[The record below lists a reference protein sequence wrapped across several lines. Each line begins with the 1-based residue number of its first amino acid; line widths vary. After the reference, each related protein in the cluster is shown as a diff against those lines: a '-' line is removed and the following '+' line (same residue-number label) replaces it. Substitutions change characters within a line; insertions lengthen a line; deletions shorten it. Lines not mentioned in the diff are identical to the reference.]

1 MIPFA
6 GVKCPV
12 MWAGS
17 HGDPAFAAYTAL
29 FMAEKRGKP
38 MPVGEQNGAQSYAQ
52 GPARPLMRL
61 TIGDLLQLTAARFPD
76 RLAVASRHQQKR
88 LTWAEL
94 STQAD
99 RVARGLWALGVR
111 RGDRVGLWS
120 TNCIE
125 WIMLHM
131 GCARAG
137 AALVNVN
144 PAYRS
149 HELQFTLTRSRMKA
163 LFLWHK
169 DKRADYEEILGR
181 ARHGLDLALEHT
193 IYFDSPEWPALLD
206 AEGRLP
212 NDVAIDDVANIQYT
226 SGTTGLPKG
235 VMLTHHNVVNNGQF
249 LAQGFHYTEK
259 DKIVVP
265 VPLFHC
271 YGCVIGTMSAVNS
284 GAAIILPNWTFD
296 ARATLQAVHDERA
309 TSVYGVPA
317 MYVAEF
323 GLEDFASFD
332 LTSLRTGMMSGAPC
346 PIELMKR
353 VLDEM
358 HCRELV
364 IAYGQTETSPVV
376 TMSDAEDSIE
386 VRVNTVGRAM
396 PQTEIKIVA
405 LVAQPEANPRSS
417 PGSMIESREPLRLGA
432 QGEVC
437 ARGYAVMKG
446 YDGDPE
452 GTAQV
457 IQADGWLRTGDLGVM
472 REDGCIHITGRSR
485 DVIIRGG
492 ENIYPREVEEF
503 LYTHPKVGEVQ
514 VVGIPNAR
522 LGEIVVAWV
531 RLRPGLT
538 PDVDATEEEIRQF
551 CQGQIAYY
559 KIPEHVRFVTEFP
572 ATLSGKIQK
581 YKMRE
586 FEIEAR
592 GLQAIA
598 TTVTA

>member
-1 MIPFA
+1 M
-6 GVKCPV
+6 
-12 MWAGS
+12 
-17 HGDPAFAAYTAL
+17 
-29 FMAEKRGKP
+29 
-38 MPVGEQNGAQSYAQ
+38 
-52 GPARPLMRL
+52 
-61 TIGDLLQLTAARFPD
+61 
-76 RLAVASRHQQKR
+76 
-88 LTWAEL
+88 TWAEL
-94 STQAD
+94 SAAAD
-99 RVARGLWALGVR
+99 SVARGLWSLGIR
-111 RGDRVGLWS
+111 HGDRVGLWS
-120 TNCIE
+120 TNCME
-125 WIMLHM
+125 WIMIHM

-149 HELQFTLTRSRMKA
+149 HELGYTLTRSRMKA

-169 DKRADYEEILGR
+169 DKRADYEEILER
-181 ARHGLDLALEHT
+181 ARHGLTLELRHI

-206 AEGRLP
+206 APGQLP
-212 NDVAIDDVANIQYT
+212 AHVAVGDVANIQYT

-249 LAQGFHYTEK
+249 LAQGFHYTEQ
-259 DKIVVP
+259 DRIVVP

-271 YGCVIGTMSAVNS
+271 YGCVIGTMSALNS

-296 ARATLQAVHDERA
+296 AHATLQAVHDEKA

-323 GLEDFASFD
+323 GLPDFASFD

-346 PIELMKR
+346 PVELMKR
-353 VLDEM
+353 VLNEM
-358 HCRELV
+358 HIGELV

-376 TMSDAEDSIE
+376 TMSDAGDSIE
-386 VRVNTVGRAM
+386 IRVNTVGRAM
-396 PQTEIKIVA
+396 PQTEIQIVST
-405 LVAQPEANPRSS
+405 VS
-417 PGSMIESREPLRLGA
+417 GEPVPIGE
-432 QGEVC
+432 QGEIC

-452 GTAQV
+452 ATAQV
-457 IQADGWLRTGDLGVM
+457 VKPDGWLHTGDLGVM
-472 REDGCIHITGRSR
+472 HEDGCIHLTGRSR

-531 RLRPGLT
+531 RLRPGKE
-538 PDVDATEEEIRQF
+538 ATEEEIRNW

-559 KIPEHVRFVTEFP
+559 KVPEHVRFVDDFP

-581 YKMRE
+581 YKIRE

-592 GLQAIA
+592 GLQSVAQTA
-598 TTVTA
+598 TA

>member
-1 MIPFA
+1 MTH
-6 GVKCPV
+6 VNEMVSKLSYSR
-12 MWAGS
+12 GS
-17 HGDPAFAAYTAL
+17 
-29 FMAEKRGKP
+29 
-38 MPVGEQNGAQSYAQ
+38 N
-52 GPARPLMRL
+52 RPLLEL
-61 TIGDLLQLTAARFPD
+61 TIGHLLEQTASRYPE
-76 RLAVASRHQQKR
+76 RLAVASRHQSKR
-88 LTWAEL
+88 MTWAEL
-94 STQAD
+94 CAAAD
-99 RVARGLWALGVR
+99 SAARGLWSLGIR

-125 WIMLHM
+125 WIVLHM

-144 PAYRS
+144 PSYRS
-149 HELQFTLTRSRMKA
+149 HELQYTLTRSRMKA

-181 ARHGLDLALEHT
+181 ARHGLTLDLQHT
-193 IYFDSPEWPALLD
+193 IYFDSPEWEALQD
-206 AEGRLP
+206 APGQLP
-212 NDVAIDDVANIQYT
+212 DHVAVDDVANIQYT
-226 SGTTGLPKG
+226 SGTTGHPKG

-249 LAQGFHYTEK
+249 LARGFHYSEL
-259 DKIVVP
+259 DRIVVP

-296 ARATLQAVHDERA
+296 ARSTLEAVHAERA

-323 GLEDFASFD
+323 GLPDFGGFD

-346 PIELMKR
+346 PVELMKR
-353 VLDEM
+353 VLNEM
-358 HCRELV
+358 HIGELV

-376 TMSDAEDSIE
+376 TMSDAGDSIE
-386 VRVNTVGRAM
+386 IRVNTVGRAM
-396 PQTEIKIVA
+396 PQTEIRIISTITGET
-405 LVAQPEANPRSS
+405 LP
-417 PGSMIESREPLRLGA
+417 IGA
-432 QGEVC
+432 QGEIC

-452 GTAQV
+452 GTDLV
-457 IQADGWLRTGDLGVM
+457 VKPDGWLHTGDLGVM
-472 REDGCIHITGRSR
+472 HEDGCIHLTGRSR

-514 VVGIPNAR
+514 VVGVPNAR

-531 RLRPGLT
+531 RLRPGME
-538 PDVDATEEEIRQF
+538 ATQEEIRTW

-559 KIPEHVRFVTEFP
+559 KIPEFVRFVDDFP

-581 YKMRE
+581 YKIRE

-592 GLQAIA
+592 GLQAVA
-598 TTVTA
+598 SAETA

>member
-1 MIPFA
+1 MPFSED
-6 GVKCPV
+6 K
-12 MWAGS
+12 S
-17 HGDPAFAAYTAL
+17 HS
-29 FMAEKRGKP
+29 RGANRLLL
-38 MPVGEQNGAQSYAQ
+38 E
-52 GPARPLMRL
+52 L
-61 TIGDLLQLTAARFPD
+61 TIGDLLRRTADRYPE
-76 RLAVASRHQQKR
+76 RLAVASRHQGKR
-88 LTWAEL
+88 MTWAEL
-94 STQAD
+94 DAAAD
-99 RVARGLWALGVR
+99 RVARGLWSLGIR
-111 RGDRVGLWS
+111 HGDRVGIWS

-125 WIMLHM
+125 WIMMHM

-149 HELQFTLTRSRMKA
+149 HELQFTLSRSRMKA

-181 ARHGLDLALEHT
+181 ACHGLDLALEHT
-193 IYFDSPEWPALLD
+193 IYFDTPEWPALLD
-206 AEGRLP
+206 ADGRLP
-212 NDVAIDDVANIQYT
+212 DHVAVDDIANIQYT

-235 VMLTHHNVVNNGQF
+235 VLLTHHNVVNNGQF
-249 LAQGFHYTEK
+249 LAQGFHYTEQ

-296 ARATLQAVHDERA
+296 AHATMSAVHEERA

-323 GLEDFASFD
+323 ALPDFASFD
-332 LTSLRTGMMSGAPC
+332 TTSLRTGMMSGAPC
-346 PIELMKR
+346 PVELMKR
-353 VLDEM
+353 VLGEM

-376 TMSDAEDSIE
+376 TMSDAEDTIE
-386 VRVNTVGRAM
+386 VRVQTVGRAM
-396 PQTEIKIVA
+396 PQTEIMIQS
-405 LVAQPEANPRSS
+405 LETREAVPY
-417 PGSMIESREPLRLGA
+417 GQ

-437 ARGYAVMKG
+437 VRGYALMRG

-452 GTAQV
+452 GTALV
-457 IQADGWLRTGDLGVM
+457 IQPDGWLRTGDLGEM
-472 REDGCIHITGRSR
+472 RADGCIHITGRSR

-514 VVGIPNAR
+514 VIGIPNAR
-522 LGEIVVAWV
+522 LGEIVVAWIRV
-531 RLRPGLT
+531 RPGT
-538 PDVDATEEEIRQF
+538 EATEQEIKDF
-551 CQGQIAYY
+551 CKGQIAYY

-586 FEIEAR
+586 YEIEAR
-592 GLQAIA
+592 GLQVVANETMA
-598 TTVTA
+598 

>member
-1 MIPFA
+1 M
-6 GVKCPV
+6 GVHCRSFHKTR
-12 MWAGS
+12 A
-17 HGDPAFAAYTAL
+17 
-29 FMAEKRGKP
+29 
-38 MPVGEQNGAQSYAQ
+38 MPVEEELCTLSYSR
-52 GPARPLMRL
+52 GPSRPLLEL
-61 TIGDLLQLTAARFPD
+61 TIGSLLERTASRFPD
-76 RLAVASRHQQKR
+76 RLAVASCHQQKR

-94 STQAD
+94 STEAD
-99 RVARGLWALGVR
+99 RVARGLWSLGIR

-125 WIMLHM
+125 WVMMHM

-149 HELQFTLTRSRMKA
+149 HELQFTLERSRMKA
-163 LFLWHK
+163 LFLWHT

-181 ARHGLDLALEHT
+181 ARHGLTLALEHT

-212 NDVAIDDVANIQYT
+212 DGVAVDDVANIQYT

-259 DKIVVP
+259 DSIVVP

-271 YGCVIGTMSAVNS
+271 FGCVIGTMSAVNS
-284 GAAIILPNWTFD
+284 GAALILPQWTFD
-296 ARATLQAVHDERA
+296 PRATLKAVHDERA

-317 MYVAEF
+317 MYVAE
-323 GLEDFASFD
+323 LSLPDFASFD

-346 PIELMKR
+346 PVELMKR
-353 VLDEM
+353 VLNEM

-364 IAYGQTETSPVV
+364 IAYGQTETSPVT
-376 TMSDAEDSIE
+376 TMSDADDPIE
-386 VRVNTVGRAM
+386 IRVKTVGRAM
-396 PQTEIKIVA
+396 PQTEIQIVSTA
-405 LVAQPEANPRSS
+405 TGEQVPIGE
-417 PGSMIESREPLRLGA
+417 
-432 QGEVC
+432 QGELC
-437 ARGYAVMKG
+437 IRGYALMKG

-457 IQADGWLRTGDLGVM
+457 IREDGWLRTGDLGIM
-472 REDGCIHITGRSR
+472 HDDGCIHLTGRSK

-503 LYTHPKVGEVQ
+503 LYTNPKVGEAQ

-531 RLRPGLT
+531 RLKPG
-538 PDVDATEEEIRQF
+538 VEATEEEIKEF
-551 CQGQIAYY
+551 CKGQIAYY

-581 YKMRE
+581 YKIRE
-586 FEIEAR
+586 YEIVAR
-592 GLQAIA
+592 GLQSVADAA
-598 TTVTA
+598 TA

>member
-1 MIPFA
+1 
-6 GVKCPV
+6 
-12 MWAGS
+12 
-17 HGDPAFAAYTAL
+17 
-29 FMAEKRGKP
+29 
-38 MPVGEQNGAQSYAQ
+38 MPVEEELCTLSYSC
-52 GPARPLMRL
+52 GPSRALLDL
-61 TIGDLLQLTAARFPD
+61 TIGGLLERTASRFPG
-76 RLAVASRHQQKR
+76 RLAVASCHQQKR

-94 STQAD
+94 STEAD
-99 RVARGLWALGVR
+99 RVARGLWSLGIR

-125 WIMLHM
+125 WVMMHM

-149 HELQFTLTRSRMKA
+149 YELQFTLERSRMKA

-181 ARHGLDLALEHT
+181 ARHGLTLALEHT

-212 NDVAIDDVANIQYT
+212 DHVAVDDVANIQYT

-235 VMLTHHNVVNNGQF
+235 VLLTHHNVVNNGQF
-249 LAQGFHYTEK
+249 LAQGFHYTEQ
-259 DKIVVP
+259 DSIVVP

-271 YGCVIGTMSAVNS
+271 FGCVIGTMSAVNS
-284 GAAIILPNWTFD
+284 GAALILPNWTFD
-296 ARATLQAVHDERA
+296 PRATLQAVHDERA

-317 MYVAEF
+317 MYVAE
-323 GLEDFASFD
+323 LALPDFTSFD
-332 LTSLRTGMMSGAPC
+332 LRSLRTGMMSGAPC
-346 PIELMKR
+346 PVELMKR
-353 VLDEM
+353 VLNEM

-376 TMSDAEDSIE
+376 TMSDADDPIE
-386 VRVNTVGRAM
+386 IRVSTVGRAM
-396 PQTEIKIVA
+396 PQTEIQITSKVTGEA
-405 LVAQPEANPRSS
+405 LPVGE
-417 PGSMIESREPLRLGA
+417 

-437 ARGYAVMKG
+437 VRGYALMKG

-452 GTAQV
+452 ETATV
-457 IQADGWLRTGDLGVM
+457 IKEDGWLRTGDLGIM
-472 REDGCIHITGRSR
+472 HPDGCIHLTGRSK

-503 LYTHPKVGEVQ
+503 LYTHPKVGEAQ

-522 LGEIVVAWV
+522 LGEIVAAWV
-531 RLRPGLT
+531 RLKPG
-538 PDVDATEEEIRQF
+538 VEATEEEIKEF
-551 CQGQIAYY
+551 CKGQIAYF

-581 YKMRE
+581 YKIRE

-592 GLQAIA
+592 GLQSVANAA
-598 TTVTA
+598 TA

>member
-1 MIPFA
+1 
-6 GVKCPV
+6 
-12 MWAGS
+12 
-17 HGDPAFAAYTAL
+17 
-29 FMAEKRGKP
+29 
-38 MPVGEQNGAQSYAQ
+38 MPIIDEQIHTQSYAR
-52 GPARPLMRL
+52 GPARPLLEL
-61 TIGDLLQLTAARFPD
+61 TIGDLLQRTVDRYPD
-76 RLAVASRHQQKR
+76 RPALVSRHQERR
-88 LTWAEL
+88 LTWTEL
-94 STQAD
+94 SAEAD
-99 RVARGLWALGVR
+99 RVARGLWSLGIR

-120 TNCIE
+120 TNCAE
-125 WIMLHM
+125 WIILHM

-169 DKRADYEEILGR
+169 DRHADYEEILGR
-181 ARHGLDLALEHT
+181 ARHGLDLAFEHT

-212 NDVAIDDVANIQYT
+212 DRVAVNDVANIQYT

-249 LAQGFHYTEK
+249 LAAGFHYTEQ

-271 YGCVIGTMSAVNS
+271 FGCVIGTMSAVNS

-296 ARATLQAVHDERA
+296 ARATLKAVHEERA

-323 GLEDFASFD
+323 GLDDFASYD
-332 LTSLRTGMMSGAPC
+332 TRSLRTGMMSGAPC
-346 PIELMKR
+346 PVELMKR
-353 VLDEM
+353 VLEEM
-358 HCRELV
+358 HIRELV

-376 TMSDAEDSIE
+376 TMSDAGDSLE

-396 PQTEIKIVA
+396 PQTEIKIA
-405 LVAQPEANPRSS
+405 SLEAQPTSSLEAQSELNIATGETLPR
-417 PGSMIESREPLRLGA
+417 GQ

-437 ARGYAVMKG
+437 VRGYALMKG

-514 VVGIPNAR
+514 VFGIPNAR
-522 LGEIVVAWV
+522 LGEIVVAWI
-531 RLRPGLT
+531 RLRPGLKPNT
-538 PDVDATEEEIRQF
+538 SATEDEIREF

-559 KIPEHVRFVTEFP
+559 KIPEHVRFVIAFP

-592 GLQAIA
+592 GLQAVAKTA
-598 TTVTA
+598 TA

>member
-1 MIPFA
+1 MRIDKDSP
-6 GVKCPV
+6 PL
-12 MWAGS
+12 S
-17 HGDPAFAAYTAL
+17 YS
-29 FMAEKRGKP
+29 RGP
-38 MPVGEQNGAQSYAQ
+38 S
-52 GPARPLMRL
+52 RPLLNL
-61 TIGDLLQLTAARFPD
+61 TIGDLLHRTADRFPD
-76 RLAVASRHQQKR
+76 RLAVASCHQSKR
-88 LTWAEL
+88 LTWGEL
-94 STQAD
+94 STEAD
-99 RVARGLWALGVR
+99 RVARGLWSLGVR

-125 WIMLHM
+125 WIILHM

-137 AALVNVN
+137 ASLVNVN

-149 HELQFTLTRSRMKA
+149 HELQYTLTKSRMKA

-169 DKRADYEEILGR
+169 DKRADYEEILGH
-181 ARHGLDLALEHT
+181 ACHGLTHTLEHT

-206 AEGRLP
+206 TPGELP
-212 NDVAIDDVANIQYT
+212 AYVDPEDVANIQYT

-235 VMLTHHNVVNNGQF
+235 VMLTHHNIVNDGQF
-249 LAQGFHYTEK
+249 LAQGFHYTEQ
-259 DKIVVP
+259 DKIVLP

-271 YGCVIGTMSAVNS
+271 YGCVIGTMSALNT
-284 GAAIILPNWTFD
+284 GAAIILPNWTWD

-309 TSVYGVPA
+309 TSLYGVPT

-323 GLEDFASFD
+323 ALPDFASFD
-332 LTSLRTGMMSGAPC
+332 LTCLRTGMMSGAPC
-346 PIELMKR
+346 PVELMKR

-358 HCRELV
+358 HCHELV

-376 TMSDAEDSIE
+376 TMSDADDPIE
-386 VRVNTVGRAM
+386 IRVNTVGRAM
-396 PQTEIKIVA
+396 PQTEIRI
-405 LVAQPEANPRSS
+405 SS
-417 PGSMIESREPLRLGA
+417 PASGKPVPIGK

-437 ARGYAVMKG
+437 VRGFTLMKG

-452 GTAQV
+452 ATAQV
-457 IQADGWLRTGDLGVM
+457 IRADGWLHTGDLGIM
-472 REDGCIHITGRSR
+472 REDGCIHLTGRSK

-503 LYTHPKVGEVQ
+503 LYTHPKVDETQ

-531 RLRPGLT
+531 RLAPGAE
-538 PDVDATEEEIRQF
+538 ATEEEIREF
-551 CQGQIAYY
+551 CKGQIAYY
-559 KIPEHVRFVTEFP
+559 KIPEYVRFVTKFP

-581 YKMRE
+581 YKIRE

-592 GLQAIA
+592 GLQQEASAA
-598 TTVTA
+598 TA

>member
-1 MIPFA
+1 
-6 GVKCPV
+6 
-12 MWAGS
+12 
-17 HGDPAFAAYTAL
+17 
-29 FMAEKRGKP
+29 
-38 MPVGEQNGAQSYAQ
+38 MPVEEDLCTLSYAR
-52 GPARPLMRL
+52 GPSRALLDL
-61 TIGDLLQLTAARFPD
+61 TIGGLLDRTAGRFPE
-76 RLAVASRHQQKR
+76 RLAVASCHQQMR

-94 STQAD
+94 SFEAD
-99 RVARGLWALGVR
+99 RVARGLWSLDIR

-125 WIMLHM
+125 WIVMHM

-149 HELQFTLTRSRMKA
+149 HELQFTLLRSRMKA

-181 ARHGLDLALEHT
+181 ARHGLNLALEHT

-212 NDVAIDDVANIQYT
+212 DHVAVDDVANIQYT

-235 VMLTHHNVVNNGQF
+235 VLLTHHNIVNNGQF
-249 LAQGFHYTEK
+249 LAQGFHYTEQ

-271 YGCVIGTMSAVNS
+271 YGCVIGTMTALNT
-284 GAAIILPNWTFD
+284 GAAIILPSWTFD
-296 ARATLQAVHDERA
+296 PRATLKAVHDERA

-323 GLEDFASFD
+323 ALPDFASFD

-346 PIELMKR
+346 PVELMKR
-353 VLDEM
+353 VLNEM

-364 IAYGQTETSPVV
+364 IAYGQTETSPVT
-376 TMSDAEDSIE
+376 TMSDADDSIE
-386 VRVNTVGRAM
+386 IRVNTVGRAM
-396 PQTEIKIVA
+396 PQTEIQIA
-405 LVAQPEANPRSS
+405 SATTGEQLPIGE
-417 PGSMIESREPLRLGA
+417 

-437 ARGYAVMKG
+437 VRGYALMKG
-446 YDGDPE
+446 YDGDAE

-457 IQADGWLRTGDLGVM
+457 IHADGWLHTGDLGIM
-472 REDGCIHITGRSR
+472 REDGCIHLTGRSR

-503 LYTHPKVGEVQ
+503 LYTHPKVDEAQ

-522 LGEIVVAWV
+522 LGEIVAAWV
-531 RLRPGLT
+531 RLAPG
-538 PDVDATEEEIRQF
+538 VEATEEEIKEF
-551 CQGQIAYY
+551 CKGQIAYY

-581 YKMRE
+581 YKIRE

-592 GLQAIA
+592 GLQSVANAA
-598 TTVTA
+598 TA

>member
-1 MIPFA
+1 
-6 GVKCPV
+6 
-12 MWAGS
+12 
-17 HGDPAFAAYTAL
+17 
-29 FMAEKRGKP
+29 
-38 MPVGEQNGAQSYAQ
+38 MPVEENLCLESYAR
-52 GPARPLMRL
+52 GPARPLLEL
-61 TIGDLLQLTAARFPD
+61 TIGNLLTRTADRFPN
-76 RLAVASRHQQKR
+76 RLAVASLHQGKR
-88 LTWAEL
+88 LSWSEL
-94 STQAD
+94 TEAAD
-99 RVARGLWALGVR
+99 SVARGLWSLGIR
-111 RGDRVGLWS
+111 RGDRVGIWS

-125 WIMLHM
+125 WIVMHM
-131 GCARAG
+131 GAARAG
-137 AALVNVN
+137 ASLVNLN

-149 HELQFTLTRSRMKA
+149 HELQFTLARSRMKA

-181 ARHGLDLALEHT
+181 ARHGLNLALEHT

-212 NDVAIDDVANIQYT
+212 DHVAIDDVANIQYT

-249 LAQGFHYTEK
+249 LAQGFHYTEQ

-271 YGCVIGTMSAVNS
+271 YGCVIGTMSALNT
-284 GAAIILPNWTFD
+284 GAAIVLPNWTFD
-296 ARATLQAVHDERA
+296 ARATLRAVHEERA

-323 GLEDFASFD
+323 GLDDFASYD

-346 PIELMKR
+346 PVELMKR

-358 HCRELV
+358 HCRGLV

-376 TMSDAEDSIE
+376 TMSDAGDSIE
-386 VRVNTVGRAM
+386 IRVKTVGRAM
-396 PQTEIKIVA
+396 PQTEIKIAPVGV
-405 LVAQPEANPRSS
+405 LPGMS
-417 PGSMIESREPLRLGA
+417 PGALPENYDPSQALPCGE

-437 ARGYAVMKG
+437 VRGYAVMKG

-452 GTAQV
+452 GTALVVQ
-457 IQADGWLRTGDLGVM
+457 QDGWLRTGDLGVM

-503 LYTHPKVGEVQ
+503 LYTHPRVGEVQ
-514 VVGIPNAR
+514 VIGIPNAR

-531 RLRPGLT
+531 RLRPGLK
-538 PDVDATEEEIRQF
+538 PDIDATEEEIKEF
-551 CQGQIAYY
+551 CKGQIAYY
-559 KIPEHVRFVTEFP
+559 KIPEHIRFADEFP

-592 GLQAIA
+592 GLQDVAKTA
-598 TTVTA
+598 TA

>member
-1 MIPFA
+1 
-6 GVKCPV
+6 
-12 MWAGS
+12 
-17 HGDPAFAAYTAL
+17 
-29 FMAEKRGKP
+29 
-38 MPVGEQNGAQSYAQ
+38 MPVVEEKSGVMSYAR
-52 GPARPLMRL
+52 GPERPLLEL
-61 TIGDLLQLTAARFPD
+61 TIGALLERTASRFPE
-76 RLAVASRHQQKR
+76 RLAVASRHQERR

-94 STQAD
+94 SDAAD
-99 RVARGLWALGVR
+99 RVARGLWALGIR
-111 RGDRVGLWS
+111 RGDRVGIWS

-125 WIMLHM
+125 WIMMHM

-181 ARHGLDLALEHT
+181 ARHGLSLELKHT
-193 IYFDSPEWPALLD
+193 IYFDSSEWTTLMD
-206 AEGRLP
+206 SDGRLP
-212 NDVAIDDVANIQYT
+212 DRVAVDDVANIQYT

-249 LAQGFHYTEK
+249 LAQGFHYTEQ

-296 ARATLQAVHDERA
+296 ARETLQAVHDERA

-323 GLEDFASFD
+323 ALPEFSGFD

-353 VLDEM
+353 VLNEM

-376 TMSDAEDSIE
+376 TMSDADDPIE
-386 VRVNTVGRAM
+386 IRVETVGRAM
-396 PQTEIKIVA
+396 PQTEIMIA
-405 LVAQPEANPRSS
+405 SIETREAAPY
-417 PGSMIESREPLRLGA
+417 GE

-437 ARGYAVMKG
+437 VRGYALMKG

-452 GTAQV
+452 GTAAV
-457 IQADGWLRTGDLGVM
+457 IQQDGWLRTGDLGVM
-472 REDGCIHITGRSR
+472 REDGCIHVTGRSR

-514 VVGIPNAR
+514 VVGVPNAR

-531 RLRPGLT
+531 RLRPGAE
-538 PDVDATEEEIRQF
+538 ATEEEIREF

-592 GLQAIA
+592 GLQDVAG
-598 TTVTA
+598 TAMA

>member
-1 MIPFA
+1 MISPDDMIS
-6 GVKCPV
+6 PL
-12 MWAGS
+12 S
-17 HGDPAFAAYTAL
+17 HSRGPDRAL
-29 FMAEKRGKP
+29 LE
-38 MPVGEQNGAQSYAQ
+38 
-52 GPARPLMRL
+52 L
-61 TIGDLLQLTAARFPD
+61 TIGDLLHRTAGSYPD
-76 RLAVASRHQQKR
+76 RLAVVSRHQSQR
-88 LTWAEL
+88 MTWAEL
-94 STQAD
+94 SAAAD
-99 RVARGLWALGVR
+99 KVARGLWSLGIR
-111 RGDRVGLWS
+111 RGDRVGVWS

-125 WIMLHM
+125 WIMMQM

-163 LFLWHK
+163 LFLWRQ
-169 DKRADYEEILGR
+169 DKRANYGEILER
-181 ARHGLDLALEHT
+181 ARHGLTLELEHT
-193 IYFDSPEWPALLD
+193 IFFDSPEWPALLEAD
-206 AEGRLP
+206 GHLP
-212 NDVAIDDVANIQYT
+212 DRVDVEVIANIQYT

-235 VMLTHHNVVNNGQF
+235 VLLTHHNVVNNGQF
-249 LAQGFHYTEK
+249 LAQGFHYTEQ
-259 DKIVVP
+259 DSIVVP

-271 YGCVIGTMSAVNS
+271 FGCVIGTMSALNS

-296 ARATLQAVHDERA
+296 AHAVLTAIHEERA

-323 GLEDFASFD
+323 GLPDFHSFD
-332 LTSLRTGMMSGAPC
+332 LSSLRTGMMSGAPC

-353 VLDEM
+353 VLNEM
-358 HCRELV
+358 QIRELV

-376 TMSDAEDSIE
+376 TMSDAADSIE

-396 PQTEIKIVA
+396 PQTDIKVMSA
-405 LVAQPEANPRSS
+405 TGETVPR
-417 PGSMIESREPLRLGA
+417 GE
-432 QGEVC
+432 QGEICV
-437 ARGYAVMKG
+437 RGYALMKG
-446 YDGDPE
+446 YDEDAE
-452 GTAQV
+452 GTALV
-457 IQADGWLRTGDLGVM
+457 IQPDGWLKTGDLGVM
-472 REDGCIHITGRSR
+472 REDGCLRITGRSR

-514 VVGIPNAR
+514 VVGIPNER

-531 RLRPGLT
+531 RLRPGQ
-538 PDVDATEEEIRQF
+538 DATEEEIRDW

-559 KIPEHVRFVTEFP
+559 KVPEHIRFVSEFP

-581 YKMRE
+581 YKIRE

-592 GLQAIA
+592 GLQAAAKEA
-598 TTVTA
+598 TA

>member
-1 MIPFA
+1 
-6 GVKCPV
+6 
-12 MWAGS
+12 
-17 HGDPAFAAYTAL
+17 
-29 FMAEKRGKP
+29 MAVEEDLRT
-38 MPVGEQNGAQSYAQ
+38 QSYAR
-52 GPARPLMRL
+52 GPDRPLLEL
-61 TIGDLLQLTAARFPD
+61 TIGDLLRRTAERFGD
-76 RLAVASRHQQKR
+76 RLAVASCHQDER

-94 STQAD
+94 SDEAD
-99 RVARGLWALGVR
+99 SAARGLWSLGIL

-125 WIMLHM
+125 WIVMHM
-131 GCARAG
+131 ACARAG

-169 DKRADYEEILGR
+169 DKRADYEEILSR
-181 ARHGLDLALEHT
+181 ARHGLT
-193 IYFDSPEWPALLD
+193 IELKHIVYFDSPEWLALKYTPGELPAH
-206 AEGRLP
+206 
-212 NDVAIDDVANIQYT
+212 VAVDDVANIQYT

-249 LAQGFHYTEK
+249 LAQGFHYTEQ

-271 YGCVIGTMSAVNS
+271 FGCVIGTMSAVNS
-284 GAAIILPNWTFD
+284 GAAILLPNWTFD
-296 ARATLQAVHDERA
+296 PRATLKAIHEERA

-317 MYVAEF
+317 MYVAE
-323 GLEDFASFD
+323 LALDDFASYD
-332 LTSLRTGMMSGAPC
+332 LRSLRTGMMSGAPC
-346 PIELMKR
+346 PVELMKR
-353 VLDEM
+353 VLEEM

-376 TMSDAEDSIE
+376 TMSDAADPLEI
-386 VRVNTVGRAM
+386 RVKTVGRAM
-396 PQTEIKIVA
+396 PQTEIQIA
-405 LVAQPEANPRSS
+405 STAT
-417 PGSMIESREPLRLGA
+417 GEPLPCGE

-437 ARGYAVMKG
+437 VRGYALMKG

-457 IQADGWLRTGDLGVM
+457 IKPDGWLHTGDLGVM
-472 REDGCIHITGRSR
+472 REDGCIHLTGRSR

-503 LYTHPKVGEVQ
+503 LYTHPKVDEVQ

-522 LGEIVVAWV
+522 LGEIVAAWV
-531 RLRPGLT
+531 RLKPGLK
-538 PDVDATEEEIRQF
+538 PEVDATEQEIREF

-581 YKMRE
+581 YKIRE

-592 GLQAIA
+592 GLQDIA
-598 TTVTA
+598 KTATA

>member
-1 MIPFA
+1 
-6 GVKCPV
+6 
-12 MWAGS
+12 
-17 HGDPAFAAYTAL
+17 
-29 FMAEKRGKP
+29 
-38 MPVGEQNGAQSYAQ
+38 MPVEAKIRTPSYAR
-52 GPARPLMRL
+52 GPARPLLDL
-61 TIGDLLQLTAARFPD
+61 TIGDLLHRAAQRFPD
-76 RLAVASRHQQKR
+76 RLAVASLHQQQR

-94 STQAD
+94 SDEAD
-99 RVARGLWALGVR
+99 RIARGLWSLGIR

-125 WIMLHM
+125 WIAMHM

-149 HELQFTLTRSRMKA
+149 HELQYTLKKSRMKA
-163 LFLWHK
+163 LFLWHR

-181 ARHGLDLALEHT
+181 ARHGLDLELEHT
-193 IYFDSPEWPALLD
+193 IYFDSPEWPALKD
-206 AEGRLP
+206 APGELP
-212 NDVAIDDVANIQYT
+212 AHVAPEDVANIQYT
-226 SGTTGLPKG
+226 SGTTGHPKG
-235 VMLTHHNVVNNGQF
+235 VMLTHHNIVNNGQF
-249 LAQGFHYTEK
+249 LAQGFHYTEQ
-259 DKIVVP
+259 DLICLP

-271 YGCVIGTMSAVNS
+271 YGCVIGTMTAVNT
-284 GAAIILPNWTFD
+284 GAAILLPNWTFD
-296 ARATLQAVHDERA
+296 PRATLKTIHDERA

-317 MYVAEF
+317 MYVAEMA
-323 GLEDFASFD
+323 LPDFATYN

-346 PIELMKR
+346 PVELMKR

-376 TMSDAEDSIE
+376 TMSDAADSIE
-386 VRVNTVGRAM
+386 IRVKTVGRAM
-396 PQTEIKIVA
+396 PQTEIRIVSTVTGEM
-405 LVAQPEANPRSS
+405 L
-417 PGSMIESREPLRLGA
+417 PLGV

-452 GTAQV
+452 GTATV
-457 IQADGWLRTGDLGVM
+457 IHADGWLHTGDLGIM
-472 REDGCIHITGRSR
+472 RADGCIHLTGRSR

-503 LYTHPKVGEVQ
+503 LYTHPKVDEAQ

-522 LGEIVVAWV
+522 LGEIVAAWV
-531 RLRPGLT
+531 RLRPG
-538 PDVDATEEEIRQF
+538 VEATEEELRDW
-551 CQGQIAYY
+551 CKGQIAYY
-559 KIPEHVRFVTEFP
+559 KIPDHIRFVNDFP

-581 YKMRE
+581 YKIRD

-592 GLQAIA
+592 GLQQEANAA
-598 TTVTA
+598 TA